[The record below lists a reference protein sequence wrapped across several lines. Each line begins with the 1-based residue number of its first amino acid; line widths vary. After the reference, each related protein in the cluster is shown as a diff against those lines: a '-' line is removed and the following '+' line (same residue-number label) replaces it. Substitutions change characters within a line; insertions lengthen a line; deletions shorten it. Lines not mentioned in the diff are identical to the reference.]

1 MMMHNSV
8 SLFHALYSISSQWA
22 YATAKATRIGANHVA
37 AHQVALSLWLVFALI
52 LDGVAVAAQV
62 LMTRSVGQLK
72 KVRSLL
78 SYMGR
83 VASIQGLVTTGI
95 LLAAAPI
102 LPKLF
107 TSDAIIGG
115 HLQSLMPTLAWQQLL
130 VSMTLVAESLA
141 VGGKQFQLLAV
152 GTTIS
157 TIFCMEQLR
166 EATSVVGIWSRGIV
180 ALFVGRLVTSIFAL
194 WRVLREN
201 RDKKE
206 S

>member
-1 MMMHNSV
+1 
-8 SLFHALYSISSQWA
+8 
-22 YATAKATRIGANHVA
+22 VA

-83 VASIQGLVTTGI
+83 VASIQGLIATGI

-115 HLQSLMPTLAWQQLL
+115 HLRSLMPTLAWQQPL
-130 VSMTLVAESLA
+130 VSLTLVAESLA
-141 VGGKQFQLLAV
+141 VGGNQFQLLAA

-180 ALFVGRLVTSIFAL
+180 ALFIGRLVTSIIAI
-194 WRVLREN
+194 WRVLRDN